1 MRKSSDSWVGLI
13 VCVCASAAVACE
25 PKPAAPRAQ
34 PATADSTSPA
44 VAHLDASTEA
54 ASDAAP
60 PMVGITHEELLRQA
74 DAEAH
79 DAPGEAPVEVSGAL
93 VPADSTFVDETPADV
108 ARTRYALEFG
118 DERRDRPAVERVL
131 RVDDQGDRLLAL
143 FYGTGF
149 VLAPGFRLGARATM
163 GGFALIGAAQSE
175 HRAMSPDEVRRWF
188 LGNDAPTA
196 SVSFR
201 RDGDSVIATRGALS
215 VSMSS
220 EPGATAHPLSCR
232 LFVAMM
238 LGGEAGALRSG
249 CEGAKLPSRVTLRA
263 RGVSMLAF
271 VKADFSA
278 VQLPRAS
285 LAVPPRSAESAELRV
300 PARSGEGG
308 FFSPSELL
316 SLEPVRPAN
325 APPVQ
330 RPRNWAP
337 VSSTLEINNNSA
349 REVLLFVDDA
359 AVGWLAPGRH
369 AVFSGIQAGRHALRA
384 RTVDGVWRGEP
395 ATVSVPGRWD
405 VVAPATPAPRR

>member
-1 MRKSSDSWVGLI
+1 M
-13 VCVCASAAVACE
+13 
-25 PKPAAPRAQ
+25 
-34 PATADSTSPA
+34 
-44 VAHLDASTEA
+44 
-54 ASDAAP
+54 DAAP
-60 PMVGITHEELLRQA
+60 ARIEDAGIAAVGITHEELLRRA

-79 DAPGEAPVEVSGAL
+79 DVPGELPIEVSGAL
-93 VPADSTFVDETPADV
+93 VPSDVTFADETPADV
-108 ARTRYALEFG
+108 ARTRYTIEFG

-143 FYGTGF
+143 LYGTGF
-149 VLAPGFRLGARATM
+149 VLAPGFRIGARATM
-163 GGFALIGAAQSE
+163 GGFALIDAAQSE

-196 SVSFR
+196 TVSFR
-201 RDGDSVIATRGALS
+201 RDGDSVVASRGALS
-215 VSMSS
+215 VTMSS
-220 EPGATAHPLSCR
+220 KPDATAHPLSCR

-249 CEGAKLPSRVTLRA
+249 CEGAKLPTRVTLRA
-263 RGVSMLAF
+263 RGVPVLAF
-271 VKADFSA
+271 VEAESMA

-285 LAVPPRSAESAELRV
+285 LAVPPRSAESAALRV
-300 PARSGEGG
+300 PARSSEGG

-337 VSSTLEINNNSA
+337 VSSTLEIDNNGT

-359 AVGWLAPGRH
+359 AVGWLAAGRH
-369 AVFSGIQAGRHALRA
+369 AVFSGIQTGRHAVRA

-395 ATVSVPGRWD
+395 TSVSVPGRWD
-405 VVAPATPAPRR
+405 VVAASPTPAPRR